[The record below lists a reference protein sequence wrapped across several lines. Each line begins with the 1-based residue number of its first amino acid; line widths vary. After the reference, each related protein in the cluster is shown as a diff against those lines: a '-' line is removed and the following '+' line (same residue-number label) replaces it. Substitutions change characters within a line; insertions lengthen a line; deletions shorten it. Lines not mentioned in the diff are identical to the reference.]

1 MREDR
6 FVEDFVA
13 EVIEGHC
20 SFPEGVQFVLSL
32 IALLQQKFQQ
42 GRCGALRIREQ
53 LKM

>member
-13 EVIEGHC
+13 EVIEGHGAL
-20 SFPEGVQFVLSL
+20 PEGVQFVLSF